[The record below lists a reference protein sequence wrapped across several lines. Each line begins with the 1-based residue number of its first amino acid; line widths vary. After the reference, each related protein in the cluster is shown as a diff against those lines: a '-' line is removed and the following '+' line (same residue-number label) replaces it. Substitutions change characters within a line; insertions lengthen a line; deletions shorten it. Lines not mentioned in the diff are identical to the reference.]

1 MSERTVHF
9 HFDYIS
15 PYAYVAWTQISELA
29 TRHNCEL
36 KPTPVLFAGLLNA
49 QGNLGPAEIPAK
61 RLYVFRNAQ
70 RLAQDFGLPFRCPP
84 THPFNPLLPLR
95 ISGAIEGPALQ
106 AKVINAFF
114 DAVWGQGKAIDAP
127 EAVRGVLSGVGLTAE
142 ELIQR
147 ASDPLIKA
155 RLNQHTSEAVA
166 RGAFGVPT
174 VVVDDEL
181 FWGVDAL
188 PHLERYLRGEQQLDK
203 TQMQR
208 WHDVPATAGRKRK
221 DLGKVSLMKDT

>member
-9 HFDYIS
+9 YFDYIS
-15 PYAYVAWTQISELA
+15 PYAYVAWTQIGELA
-29 TRHNCEL
+29 TRHNFEL

-70 RLAQDFGLPFRCPP
+70 RLAQDFGLPFCCPP

-95 ISGAIEGPALQ
+95 ISGAIEEPALQ
-106 AKVINAFF
+106 AKIISTFF
-114 DAVWGQGKAIDAP
+114 DAVWGQGNAIDTP
-127 EAVRGVLSGVGLTAE
+127 DAVRRVLSEAGFTPEVF
-142 ELIQR
+142 IQQ
-147 ASDPLIKA
+147 ASDPVIKI

-174 VVVDDEL
+174 AVVDDEL

-188 PHLERYLRGEQQLDK
+188 PHLERYLRGEQQLDE
-203 TQMQR
+203 TQMQC
-208 WHDVPATAGRKRK
+208 WHDVPATAGRTRK
-221 DLGKVSLMKDT
+221 DLSKVSLMKDT